1 MLHTM
6 WCKCYLITF
15 LAIFMQVKKFI
26 LKIQVLWD
34 ASLGKLFLLC
44 QKITTPT
51 YLPSHSLKW
60 LLDPD
65 DEDNIIL
72 QNIRSY
78 LPNDTSY
85 PIRLGIFSN
94 KPVLSLKSHKL
105 HISNKTH
112 THTHT
117 HTHISENVNTIKAL
131 YSKTTCNAQFI
142 SLTTKSNCWCSNI
155 ALFPTTCCANSVQRA
170 SLAAFD
176 FNARRTAGNVFRAS
190 DILFSKIQLIQ
201 LRNTLK

>member
-1 MLHTM
+1 M
-6 WCKCYLITF
+6 
-15 LAIFMQVKKFI
+15 
-26 LKIQVLWD
+26 
-34 ASLGKLFLLC
+34 SLGKLLLMF
-44 QKITTPT
+44 QKII
-51 YLPSHSLKW
+51 LPSHSPKW
-60 LLDPD
+60 LLDPE

-72 QNIRSY
+72 QNVRSY
-78 LPNDTSY
+78 SPNDTSY
-85 PIRLGIFSN
+85 PIRLGMFSN
-94 KPVLSLKSHKL
+94 KPVLTLKFHKL
-105 HISNKTH
+105 YTSNKTYA
-112 THTHT
+112 
-117 HTHISENVNTIKAL
+117 HISENTNTVKAL
-131 YSKTTCNAQFI
+131 YSETTCNAQFI

>member
-1 MLHTM
+1 MPPHDILSNIH
-6 WCKCYLITF
+6 
-15 LAIFMQVKKFI
+15 VSKKFYI
-26 LKIQVLWD
+26 EDQSLLGCD
-34 ASLGKLFLLC
+34 AMSLGKLFLTFW
-44 QKITTPT
+44 KIVTPT

-60 LLDPD
+60 LLDPK
-65 DEDNIIL
+65 DEDNISL
-72 QNIRSY
+72 QNVWSY
-78 LPNDTSY
+78 LSNDTSY
-85 PIRLGIFSN
+85 PIWFGMLSN
-94 KPVLSLKSHKL
+94 KPVLTLTSHKL
-105 HISNKTH
+105 YTFNKTH
-112 THTHT
+112 TH
-117 HTHISENVNTIKAL
+117 IRKYTIKAL
-131 YSKTTCNAQFI
+131 YSETTCNAQFI